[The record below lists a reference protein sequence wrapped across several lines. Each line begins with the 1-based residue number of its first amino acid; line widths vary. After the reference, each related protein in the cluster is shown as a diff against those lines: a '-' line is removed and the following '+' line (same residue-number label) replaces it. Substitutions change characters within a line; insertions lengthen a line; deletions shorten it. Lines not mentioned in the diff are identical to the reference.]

1 MSGVAQLPVRTNLSQ
16 YITQPGRPSV
26 GIGDTHWLVV
36 NPQLLRLSLLHCV
49 TVSQDYNFVIIL
61 K

>member
-26 GIGDTHWLVV
+26 GIGETRWLVV
-36 NPQLLRLSLLHCV
+36 NPQLQGLSLFRCV
-49 TVSQDYNFVIIL
+49 ALSQDYNFVIIL